1 MPMRTPFTPALPTGI
16 LFCELA
22 TTVSGSS
29 TTTRAGEFSLLTLG
43 VTAWLEL
50 ISIWTPSAPGTTFT
64 RWSWLCDEEAAAG
77 FAADAGF
84 AAAGLDPGIAAG
96 FTAGA
101 GAPGAGL
108 ADAGTPAAFEA
119 ALSCFCCSDFAVL
132 RALSMA
138 SGFCAQ
144 APPTIITV
152 AKIPIVSFIAIPT
165 SPPAFPVSSRRLPLK
180 VVDRD

>member
-1 MPMRTPFTPALPTGI
+1 MRTPFTPALPTGI

-22 TTVSGSS
+22 ITVSGNS
-29 TTTRAGEFSLLTLG
+29 TTTRSGEFSLLTLG

-50 ISIWTPSAPGTTFT
+50 ISIWMLLAPVTTFT
-64 RWSWLCDEEAAAG
+64 RCNWLRDEESAAA
-77 FAADAGF
+77 FAAGT
-84 AAAGLDPGIAAG
+84 GLAPGIAAG

-108 ADAGTPAAFEA
+108 AEAVTATAFGAE
-119 ALSCFCCSDFAVL
+119 FCCSDFAVL

-144 APPTIITV
+144 APPAIIAI
-152 AKIPIVSFIAIPT
+152 AKMPVVSFIVIPT
-165 SPPAFPVSSRRLPLK
+165 SPPAFPV
-180 VVDRD
+180 

>member
-16 LFCELA
+16 LFWELA

-29 TTTRAGEFSLLTLG
+29 TTTRDGEFSLFTRG
-43 VTAWLEL
+43 VTAWVEL
-50 ISIWTPSAPGTTFT
+50 ISICTPSAPGITFT
-64 RWSWLCDEEAAAG
+64 RCNWLCAEAAGAG
-77 FAADAGF
+77 FAATGV
-84 AAAGLDPGIAAG
+84 DPGMAAG

-108 ADAGTPAAFEA
+108 AVAGAAATFGA

-138 SGFCAQ
+138 SGLCAQ
-144 APPTIITV
+144 APLTIIAV
-152 AKIPIVSFIAIPT
+152 AKMPVVRFIAIPT
-165 SPPAFPVSSRRLPLK
+165 SLQAFPV
-180 VVDRD
+180 